1 MFFNSVKPTHQ
12 ISKQVKTDMLQD
24 LIDYFENGLFIDG
37 KIDTLRKEDVFVDVM
52 SEIRKMSLFAGRTET
67 SKTTENEKMNG
78 WMM

>member
-24 LIDYFENGLFIDG
+24 LIDYFENSLFIDG

-52 SEIRKMSLFAGRTET
+52 SEIRKMSMFTGRTET